1 MTQHS
6 IRQMVGFGVA
16 AALFAMAGAAFAQ
29 DWMAA
34 APEGKTVKLD
44 NAHVRVIEGVVA
56 PHQKEAVH
64 THPANLAYVM
74 TTGKIRVSYVGGETV
89 DVDAKAGD
97 VLWSDPEGPHTL
109 ENLSD
114 KPLRYL
120 AVELKELPYQKAAM
134 SK

>member
-6 IRQMVGFGVA
+6 ITRVFGIGVA
-16 AALFAMAGAAFAQ
+16 AAFLATAGTAVAQ
-29 DWMAA
+29 DWMAV

-44 NAHVRVIEGVVA
+44 NARVRVIEGIVA
-56 PHQKEAVH
+56 PHEKEAVH

-74 TTGKIRVSYVGGETV
+74 TGGKIRVSYVGGETV

-120 AVELKELPYQKAAM
+120 AVELKDLPYQKAAM
-134 SK
+134 AK